1 MKPDSLDQME
11 RAIRDA
17 VAAGDY
23 EGAGKALE
31 AYSTHV
37 TGLVRSRQLDKNSA
51 DLVSSQFRE
60 LSSWILLMTR
70 CNTAHIREKLA
81 RQQSK
86 ARYPKA
92 ARRFPKFDFEG

>member
-1 MKPDSLDQME
+1 ME

-31 AYSTHV
+31 AYSAYV
-37 TGLVRSRQLDKNSA
+37 TDLVRGRQLEKKSA
-51 DLVSSQFRE
+51 DLVASQFRE

-70 CNTAHIREKLA
+70 CNVAQIREKLA
-81 RQQSK
+81 REQSK
-86 ARYPKA
+86 GRYPTA